1 MSSRGG
7 TDLFRLAATIDL
19 ANIQV
24 NPAPMRLEWLE
35 LLKGAIAPPE
45 REESAVPRYYRYIS
59 ADSHLEIDSKY
70 WLTHVPAKYREL
82 APRLVRQ
89 PDGSD
94 MWMIGDKVSRPAAAA
109 DLYGGKGRDQYL
121 PFNGR
126 YEGTPGTGSAAQRL
140 SEQDRDGIDA
150 EVLFPSQQG
159 GPKFW
164 RRIEDDKAYE
174 AVVRAY
180 NTWLAEE
187 YCAVD
192 PARLIG
198 VGILPLV
205 NDVATLITEL
215 DFCAKAG
222 FKTVLLQGFPSGK
235 SYPSD
240 EDDRFWARALEL
252 NMPISVHVDLERA
265 GDRKGPLFKYPK
277 ESDELMK
284 KLTHDLVEQVGRF
297 GPVRGN
303 GSIAAVQWV
312 LSGLFDRFPTLRI
325 FFAENQIGW
334 IPFFLQGADV
344 RYDRHH
350 HWADRL
356 LGLKPMKRP
365 PSEYIR
371 EYFYWGFQFD
381 RVGVELRHKI
391 NVARLMWGS
400 DFPHQESDWP
410 ESLKIIERN
419 FAGVPHEEKH
429 KMVCGNAVEFFHLS
443 PS

>member
-1 MSSRGG
+1 MEGITVLRH
-7 TDLFRLAATIDL
+7 
-19 ANIQV
+19 
-24 NPAPMRLEWLE
+24 
-35 LLKGAIAPPE
+35 
-45 REESAVPRYYRYIS
+45 YRYIS
-59 ADSHLEIDSKY
+59 ADSHLEIDSKH
-70 WLTHVPAKYREL
+70 WLERVPTKYRDQ

-94 MWMIGDKVSRPAAAA
+94 AWTIGDKIVRPAAAA
-109 DLYGGKGRDQYL
+109 DLYGGKGRDQYI
-121 PFNGR
+121 PFDGR
-126 YEGTPGTGSAAQRL
+126 YEGTPGTGSAEQRVR
-140 SEQDRDGIDA
+140 EQDRDGIDA

-164 RRIEDDKAYE
+164 RRVEDDDAYKAI
-174 AVVRAY
+174 VRAY
-180 NTWLAEE
+180 NSWLAEE

-198 VGILPLV
+198 VGILPLA
-205 NDVATLITEL
+205 NDLAAVIEEL
-215 DFCAKAG
+215 EYCARAG
-222 FKTVLLQGFPSGK
+222 FKTALLQGFPSGK
-235 SYPSD
+235 PYPSE
-240 EDDRFWARALEL
+240 EDDLFWSRALEL
-252 NMPISVHVDLERA
+252 NMPISVHVDLER
-265 GDRKGPLFKYPK
+265 GGERKGPLFKYPK
-277 ESDELMK
+277 EPDEVMK
-284 KLTHDLVEQVGRF
+284 KLTHDLVDQVGRF

-350 HWADRL
+350 RWAERL
-356 LGLKPMKRP
+356 LGLKPLRRL

-371 EYFYWGFQFD
+371 EHCLWGFQFD

-391 NVARLMWGS
+391 NVDRLMWGS

-410 ESLKIIERN
+410 ESLKIIDKN
-419 FAGVPHEEKH
+419 FAGIPEDEKD
-429 KMVCGNAVEFFHLS
+429 KMVCANAVEFFHLQS
-443 PS
+443 S

>member
-1 MSSRGG
+1 
-7 TDLFRLAATIDL
+7 
-19 ANIQV
+19 
-24 NPAPMRLEWLE
+24 
-35 LLKGAIAPPE
+35 
-45 REESAVPRYYRYIS
+45 
-59 ADSHLEIDSKY
+59 LEIDSKH
-70 WLTHVPAKYREL
+70 WLERVPKKYRDL

-89 PDGSD
+89 ADDSD
-94 MWMIGDKVSRPAAAA
+94 AWMIGDKIKRPAAAA

-126 YEGTPGTGSAAQRL
+126 YEGTPGTGSAEQRV
-140 SEQDRDGIDA
+140 SEQDKDGIDA

-164 RRIEDDKAYE
+164 RRIEDDEAYK

-180 NTWLAEE
+180 NSWLVED
-187 YCAVD
+187 YCAVSPD
-192 PARLIG
+192 RLIG

-205 NDVATLITEL
+205 ENISNVITEL
-215 DFCAKAG
+215 NYCAEAG
-222 FKTVLLQGFPSGK
+222 LKTVLLQGFPSGH
-235 SYPSD
+235 SFPSD
-240 EDDRFWARALEL
+240 EDDRFWERVLEL
-252 NMPISVHVDLERA
+252 DMPVSVHVDLERGA
-265 GDRKGPLFKYPK
+265 RKGPLFKYPK

-356 LGLKPMKRP
+356 LGLKPMSRP

-371 EYFYWGFQFD
+371 EYIYWGFQFD
-381 RVGVELRHKI
+381 RIGVELRHKI
-391 NVARLMWGS
+391 NVDRLMWGS

-410 ESLKIIERN
+410 ESLRIIDKN
-419 FAGVPHEEKH
+419 FAGVPEEEKH
-429 KMVCGNAVEFFHLS
+429 KMACGNAVEFFHLQS
-443 PS
+443 S

>member
-1 MSSRGG
+1 MSR
-7 TDLFRLAATIDL
+7 
-19 ANIQV
+19 N
-24 NPAPMRLEWLE
+24 
-35 LLKGAIAPPE
+35 
-45 REESAVPRYYRYIS
+45 YRYIS
-59 ADSHLEIDSKY
+59 ADSHLEIDSRH
-70 WLTHVPAKYREL
+70 WLERVPKKYRDL

-89 PDGSD
+89 ADDSD
-94 MWMIGDKVSRPAAAA
+94 AWLIGDKIKRPAAAA
-109 DLYGGKGRDQYL
+109 DLYGGKGRDLYV

-126 YEGTPGTGSAAQRL
+126 YEGTPGTGSAKQRV
-140 SEQDRDGIDA
+140 SEQEQDGIDA

-159 GPKFW
+159 GPKLW
-164 RRIEDDKAYE
+164 RRIEDDAAYQ
-174 AVVRAY
+174 AIVRAY
-180 NTWLAEE
+180 NTWLADE

-192 PARLIG
+192 ARRLIG
-198 VGILPLV
+198 VGILPLA
-205 NDVATLITEL
+205 NNITAVIAEL
-215 DFCAKAG
+215 DFCANAG

-235 SYPSD
+235 PYPSD
-240 EDDRFWARALEL
+240 EDDRFWSRAIEL

-265 GDRKGPLFKYPK
+265 GERKGPLFKYPK
-277 ESDELMK
+277 ESDEIMK
-284 KLTHDLVEQVGRF
+284 KLTHDLVDQVGRF

-350 HWADRL
+350 RWADRL
-356 LGLKPMKRP
+356 LGLKPLRRP

-371 EYFYWGFQFD
+371 ENCLWGFQFD

-391 NVARLMWGS
+391 NVDRLMWGS

-410 ESLKIIERN
+410 ESLKIIEKN
-419 FAGVPHEEKH
+419 FTGVPDEEKY
-429 KMVCGNAVEFFHLS
+429 KMVCGNAVEFFRLQ

>member
-1 MSSRGG
+1 MTR
-7 TDLFRLAATIDL
+7 
-19 ANIQV
+19 Q
-24 NPAPMRLEWLE
+24 
-35 LLKGAIAPPE
+35 
-45 REESAVPRYYRYIS
+45 YRYIS
-59 ADSHLEIDSKY
+59 ADSHLEIDSKH
-70 WLTHVPAKYREL
+70 WLGHVPEKYRDQ

-94 MWMIGDKVSRPAAAA
+94 AWTIGDKIMRPAAAA
-109 DLYGGKGRDQYL
+109 DLYGGKGRDQYV
-121 PFNGR
+121 PFDGR
-126 YEGTPGTGSAAQRL
+126 YEGTPGTGSAEQRL
-140 SEQDRDGIDA
+140 REQDQDGIDA

-164 RRIEDDKAYE
+164 RRIEDGDAYKAI
-174 AVVRAY
+174 VRAY
-180 NTWLAEE
+180 NSWLAEE
-187 YCAVD
+187 YCAAN
-192 PARLIG
+192 PERLVG

-205 NDVATLITEL
+205 NNVADVIDEL
-215 DFCAKAG
+215 EFCAGAG
-222 FKTVLLQGFPSGK
+222 FKTVLLQGFPTGK
-235 SYPSD
+235 AYPSD
-240 EDDRFWARALEL
+240 EDDPFWARSLEL
-252 NMPISVHVDLERA
+252 KMPISVHVDLERT
-265 GDRKGPLFKYPK
+265 GERKGPLFKYPN
-277 ESDELMK
+277 ESEEIMK
-284 KLTHDLVEQVGRF
+284 KLSQDLVYQVGRF

-356 LGLKPMKRP
+356 LGLKPLARP
-365 PSEYIR
+365 PSEYLR

-391 NVARLMWGS
+391 NVDRLMWGS

-410 ESLKIIERN
+410 ESLRIIEKN
-419 FAGVPHEEKH
+419 FADVADNEKH
-429 KMVCGNAVEFFHLS
+429 KMVCGNAIEFFHLNLS
-443 PS
+443 

>member
-1 MSSRGG
+1 MEGITVLRH
-7 TDLFRLAATIDL
+7 
-19 ANIQV
+19 
-24 NPAPMRLEWLE
+24 
-35 LLKGAIAPPE
+35 
-45 REESAVPRYYRYIS
+45 YRYIS
-59 ADSHLEIDSKY
+59 ADSHLEIDSKH
-70 WLTHVPAKYREL
+70 WLERVPAKHRDL

-94 MWMIGDKVSRPAAAA
+94 AWTIGDKIVRPAAAA
-109 DLYGGKGRDQYL
+109 DLYGGKGRDQSV
-121 PFNGR
+121 PFDGR
-126 YEGTPGTGSAAQRL
+126 YEGTPGTGSAEQRVR
-140 SEQDRDGIDA
+140 EQDRDGIDA

-164 RRIEDDKAYE
+164 RRVEDDNAYKAI
-174 AVVRAY
+174 VRAY
-180 NTWLAEE
+180 NSWLAEE
-187 YCAVD
+187 YFAVD

-198 VGILPLV
+198 VGILPLA
-205 NDVATLITEL
+205 NDLAAVIEEL
-215 DFCAKAG
+215 EYCARAG

-235 SYPSD
+235 PYPSE
-240 EDDRFWARALEL
+240 EDDLFWSRALEL
-252 NMPISVHVDLERA
+252 NMPISLHVDLER
-265 GDRKGPLFKYPK
+265 GGERKGPLFKYPK
-277 ESDELMK
+277 EPDEVMK
-284 KLTHDLVEQVGRF
+284 KLTHDLVDQVGRF

-350 HWADRL
+350 RWAERL
-356 LGLKPMKRP
+356 LGLKPLRRP

-371 EYFYWGFQFD
+371 EHCLWGFQFD

-391 NVARLMWGS
+391 NVDRLMWGS

-410 ESLKIIERN
+410 ESLKIIDKN
-419 FAGVPHEEKH
+419 FAGVPEDEKD
-429 KMVCGNAVEFFHLS
+429 KMVCANAVEFFHLQS
-443 PS
+443 S